1 MIIAGH
7 SFVLTRPW
15 VVAPRRSTFNGGMPE
30 PGENRR
36 ADERSGLA
44 DLMSRVA
51 ADRDR
56 LAFADLFA
64 HFAPRLKS
72 YLRRQGAADAVA
84 EDLVQDVMLTVW
96 RRAQQFDRS
105 KASLATWIFTI
116 ARNRRID
123 ILRRERRPE
132 IDPDDPVLTP
142 DPSVPADIEVERE
155 QGAERLRAAI
165 ATLPAAQADLLRL
178 AFFEEQSHSDIA
190 AGTRLPL
197 GTVKS
202 RIRLAVQ
209 KLRAELEDLQ

>member
-1 MIIAGH
+1 
-7 SFVLTRPW
+7 
-15 VVAPRRSTFNGGMPE
+15 
-30 PGENRR
+30 
-36 ADERSGLA
+36 
-44 DLMSRVA
+44 MSRVA

-132 IDPDDPVLTP
+132 IDPNDPVLTP
-142 DPSVPADIEVERE
+142 DPSVPADIDVERE

-190 AGTRLPL
+190 ARTRLPL

>member
-1 MIIAGH
+1 MIIAGR
-7 SFVLTRPW
+7 SFVPPRPW
-15 VVAPRRSTFNGGMPE
+15 VVAPHRSTFNGGMPE

-132 IDPDDPVLTP
+132 IDPNDPVLTP
-142 DPSVPADIEVERE
+142 DPSVPADIDVERE

-190 AGTRLPL
+190 ARTRLPL